1 MEDSFAI
8 YLKSDTFRLFMDKT
22 LRDFACNTVENLC
35 SNYTNEDFITSS
47 QLHSIP
53 TIIQQPEGFRALKE
67 LIHRQ
72 TEKNLKEKKLR
83 RKKEDILKKEQS
95 AKEGGESLNQETDPD
110 KNKELFW
117 SFLSIHI
124 SSTLEKKDSFRTII
138 KNELSSFL
146 KDEAEAGE
154 DKSLRNK
161 IKKTNKERVNQAI
174 SEALSIYC
182 EHFTSHYA
190 YCAARRR

>member
-1 MEDSFAI
+1 MEDSFAT

-22 LRDFACNTVENLC
+22 LRDFACDTVENLC
-35 SNYTNEDFITSS
+35 SDYTNEDFIASS

-53 TIIQQPEGFRALKE
+53 TIIQSEDVTALEK

-72 TEKNLKEKKLR
+72 TEKNSKEKKLR